1 MILYSKFAFCLI
13 AVTVLIVGGSG
24 IVIQDSFADYDN
36 ERWSPHI
43 HNKIKV
49 SINSDEPIVIRVS
62 DNEIRNIQTNVGDK
76 IDVTISLGDDKD
88 LSNIV
93 ESKFITNI
101 CLNISNLII

>member
-1 MILYSKFAFCLI
+1 MILYSKFAFSLI

-43 HNKIKV
+43 HNEIKV
-49 SINSDEPIVIRVS
+49 SINSEEPVVIHIS

-76 IDVTISLGDDKD
+76 IAV
-88 LSNIV
+88 
-93 ESKFITNI
+93 
-101 CLNISNLII
+101 NLKNEH